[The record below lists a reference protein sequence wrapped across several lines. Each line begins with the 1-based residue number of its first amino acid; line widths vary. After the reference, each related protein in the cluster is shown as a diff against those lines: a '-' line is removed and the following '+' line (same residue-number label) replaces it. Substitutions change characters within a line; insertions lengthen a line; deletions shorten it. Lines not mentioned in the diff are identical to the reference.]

1 MFSKLN
7 ILEPRVLRRSIYI
20 EPVLNIF
27 ADLFLE
33 FIHVFRF
40 CQTACFLIY
49 IETAQNYREERNE
62 FADLLF

>member
-40 CQTACFLIY
+40 CQPACFLIY
-49 IETAQNYREERNE
+49 IETAQNSREESNE